1 MKKELFVVDRI
12 KIGESFYLN
21 LLLEKD
27 MNLKE
32 LYECYIQVFI
42 QLDET
47 RVYKKTQKIRFVI
60 KDKIITFDKLMHI
73 VVKLLEETKKIIEAI
88 DSGVNLTQEFYLETP
103 GIDNVPI
110 ETRKELKKQ
119 VANITEY
126 QLQPFIIKLYTILTS
141 YKGTDTLQQRK
152 FKEMIKNQEYL
163 RNMKGMF

>member
-1 MKKELFVVDRI
+1 MKKELFIVDRI

-27 MNLKE
+27 MSLKE

-47 RVYKKTQKIRFVI
+47 RVYKKTQKVRFVI

-103 GIDNVPI
+103 GIDNVPV

-152 FKEMIKNQEYL
+152 FREMIKNQEYL